1 MPDHRGRT
9 SVIVARMPELI
20 TPTGRLQS
28 SWLAARDE
36 WSPGAHQ
43 DGTGLRLAPEA
54 GLDSP
59 EVFAA
64 WVEQLQQQSDRSVAV
79 GDERVHAT
87 HWWIVEGDSY
97 LGAIDLRHYLNAFLL
112 DVGGHIGY
120 SIRPSARRRGLATWA
135 LGAVLFEARALGLGR
150 VLVTCDDDNV
160 GSARSIERNGGVL
173 EDVRT
178 TDAGIKRRYWITL

>member
-1 MPDHRGRT
+1 MPQ
-9 SVIVARMPELI
+9 LI

-54 GLDSP
+54 SLDSP
-59 EVFAA
+59 EVFSA

-79 GDERVHAT
+79 GEGRVHAT

-135 LGAVLFEARALGLGR
+135 LGAVLLEARTFGLGR